1 MSHFCFKGESSGCKT
16 YIHICIYIHTDVPF
30 ENSFT
35 VWRQYHALLPVTT
48 SMLEV
53 TIATDPALPV
63 EVALTPSPA
72 SGEDVGGIIL
82 LQKMNTK
89 QYSHNRPERA
99 DSRAV
104 GR

>member
-1 MSHFCFKGESSGCKT
+1 MFPSKTALQSG
-16 YIHICIYIHTDVPF
+16 
-30 ENSFT
+30 
-35 VWRQYHALLPVTT
+35 RQYHALLPVTT
-48 SMLEV
+48 SVLEV

-72 SGEDVGGIIL
+72 SGEDVGGVIL